1 MFERMVTIIGNV
13 KISTVKPY
21 SELAWYG
28 NYETAIIHDNGRIN
42 ILKGYDTYKEAVEG
56 HCKYSLMTEEELINL
71 PTIG

>member
-1 MFERMVTIIGNV
+1 MFERMVTTIGNV

-21 SELAWYG
+21 SKLAWYG
-28 NYETAIIHDNGRIN
+28 KYETAIIHDNGRID

-56 HCKYSLMTEEELINL
+56 HCKYSSMTEEELINL